1 VTLELTYAGE
11 FVGATWKSPASG
23 LWVAT
28 EAGTYLGLVERIDG
42 RYIAS
47 DATGRELGSFEE
59 LAQAQM
65 ALDGFAD
72 TEVTTTARDI
82 MMMKATIAMTGVT
95 SLALGLGAILALR

>member
-1 VTLELTYAGE
+1 MTLELTYAGE

-28 EAGTYLGLVERIDG
+28 EAGSYLGLVERIEG
-42 RYIAS
+42 RYVAS
-47 DATGRELGSFEE
+47 DATGRELGSFDE
-59 LAQAQM
+59 LSEAQM

-72 TEVTTTARDI
+72 TDSSTARDV
-82 MMMKATIAMTGVT
+82 MMMKAIIAMTGVT